1 VRIQESE
8 SGMADS
14 IGHEPGVKLQ
24 ADFSGHESG
33 FIFRSMAEVDP
44 HLHSRKSD
52 LDSGQPV

>member
-1 VRIQESE
+1 
-8 SGMADS
+8 MADS